1 MFGLSYLEPVCCKK
15 QQISPNQET
24 GLGNRGLLEAL
35 NDTKLILNDKGG
47 HSYSFRTNLVS
58 NRTFRCPLFPKP
70 VSYSKPALDQE
81 IRGNLVHI
89 VSLENSYI
97 ISIIDVNSS
106 YLVCQINSCIQMT
119 SNHMLMITLTDD
131 VEGILNKT
139 TDSD

>member
-1 MFGLSYLEPVCCKK
+1 MIKGVTHTHLGPIWYQTEPSDV
-15 QQISPNQET
+15 P
-24 GLGNRGLLEAL
+24 
-35 NDTKLILNDKGG
+35 
-47 HSYSFRTNLVS
+47 YSQ
-58 NRTFRCPLFPKP
+58 KP

-97 ISIIDVNSS
+97 ISITDVNSS

-119 SNHMLMITLTDD
+119 SNHMLMIILTND
-131 VEGILNKT
+131 VEGILNNVNKT

>member
-1 MFGLSYLEPVCCKK
+1 MS
-15 QQISPNQET
+15 
-24 GLGNRGLLEAL
+24 
-35 NDTKLILNDKGG
+35 LIPKT
-47 HSYSFRTNLVS
+47 SFLVG
-58 NRTFRCPLFPKP
+58 TFYA

-81 IRGNLVHI
+81 IRGNLLHL